1 MTIMI
6 QEYYLEY
13 CGILKQLRLNPSQ
26 SKALVADAKVLL
38 QQMTLEARELLSSD
52 DVREEWMQRIQLY
65 SNQLEL
71 LQQDAAVLLKS
82 AGEKTPGSKSA
93 DNNTDAL
100 LSRQY
105 NALEEAKRTLAETEE
120 LAGSI
125 IDNLH
130 ENRSTLESSRQRISS
145 LQALTEQAH
154 TITKSL
160 NKPWWKKF

>member
-6 QEYYLEY
+6 QDYYLEY
-13 CGILKQLRLNPSQ
+13 CGILKQLRLDPSQ
-26 SKALVADAKVLL
+26 SKALVADAKALL
-38 QQMTLEARELLSSD
+38 QQMTLEARELFSS
-52 DVREEWMQRIQLY
+52 DVREEWMERIQLY

-71 LQQDAAVLLKS
+71 LQQEAERAILLDR
-82 AGEKTPGSKSA
+82 TPAGSKSA

-125 IDNLH
+125 IENLH
-130 ENRSTLESSRQRISS
+130 DNRSTLESSRQRISS